1 MTARLSRRISRVS
14 LGESFDETG
23 QVTFNPD
30 SPQIKDQRSLE
41 GDEQSNKKLEEEKR
55 KRILSSTPS
64 NLTPISSFEKAPIF
78 GLASCLT
85 LKVLI
90 FDFGLS
96 LADVLS
102 DFAQV
107 CHLHYYNR

>member
-1 MTARLSRRISRVS
+1 MSRVS
-14 LGESFDETG
+14 FGESFDETE
-23 QVTFNPD
+23 
-30 SPQIKDQRSLE
+30 SPPIKNQKSLE
-41 GDEQSNKKLEEEKR
+41 GDEQPNKKLEEEKR
-55 KRILSSTPS
+55 KRILSPTPS
-64 NLTPISSFEKAPIF
+64 NLTPITSFEKAPVF
-78 GLASCLT
+78 GLASCFT

-107 CHLHYYNR
+107 CHLLYYNR